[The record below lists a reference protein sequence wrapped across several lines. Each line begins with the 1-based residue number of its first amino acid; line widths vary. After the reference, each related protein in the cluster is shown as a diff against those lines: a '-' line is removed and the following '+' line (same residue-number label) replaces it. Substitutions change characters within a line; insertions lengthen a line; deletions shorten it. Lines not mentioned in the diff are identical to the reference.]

1 MVRQAKD
8 RDGGAAVTT
17 FGIFNHG
24 DLVAVFRSELKTLE
38 CVDEVLNDQAGGD
51 SLRTRAHG
59 RQG

>member
-1 MVRQAKD
+1 M
-8 RDGGAAVTT
+8 TT